1 MFGETLDKILKIT
14 QGRLDLKNYCDY
26 TFGVEREADIYFQLK
41 KCSKKAV
48 RKTKHSSESLIHQ
61 VTRNQQATKRPQY

>member
-26 TFGVEREADIYFQLK
+26 IFGVEI
-41 KCSKKAV
+41 
-48 RKTKHSSESLIHQ
+48 ESRDLLPAEEMQ
-61 VTRNQQATKRPQY
+61 